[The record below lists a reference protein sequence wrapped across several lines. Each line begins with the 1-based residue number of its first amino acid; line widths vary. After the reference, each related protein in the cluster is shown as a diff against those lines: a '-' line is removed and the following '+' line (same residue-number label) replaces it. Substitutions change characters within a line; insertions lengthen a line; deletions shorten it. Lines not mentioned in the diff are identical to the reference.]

1 MSDKKYKG
9 PLPKSKPTKLERLLN
24 KRVKG
29 EKGPYKPKIG
39 DLNEMGPIVTDTKT
53 GEIVSGFKDG
63 GAVRGMG
70 KAYQG
75 GKVKGYEDGGN
86 VISDADAKA
95 LKKLKKFPSP
105 SESGKAISDA
115 DAKRLRK
122 MPIYKPE
129 YGKSI
134 SDADFKKLRKYE
146 DGGEVRGM
154 GRAYQGKKRGCKI
167 R

>member
-9 PLPKSKPTKLERLLN
+9 PLPKSKPNKLERLLN

-53 GEIVSGFKDG
+53 GEIVSGFNE
-63 GAVRGMG
+63 
-70 KAYQG
+70 G
-75 GKVKGYEDGGN
+75 GKV
-86 VISDADAKA
+86 ISNADARRFKRM
-95 LKKLKKFPSP
+95 KMPPSSIL
-105 SESGKAISDA
+105 SES
-115 DAKRLRK
+115 
-122 MPIYKPE
+122 
-129 YGKSI
+129 GKSI
-134 SDADFKKLRKYE
+134 SDADRARIQEMLGAKKTDRQMMQYE

>member
-39 DLNEMGPIVTDTKT
+39 DLNE
-53 GEIVSGFKDG
+53 EIAGNL
-63 GAVRGMG
+63 G
-70 KAYQG
+70 KQDKKMMYG
-75 GKVKGYEDGGN
+75 GKVKGYEGGGN
-86 VISDADAKA
+86 VISDADANRLIKT
-95 LKKLKKFPSP
+95 LPYVPGKPI
-105 SESGKAISDA
+105 SGADAKRFRKTLPYVPKETISDA
-115 DAKRLRK
+115 DLEKL
-122 MPIYKPE
+122 
-129 YGKSI
+129 
-134 SDADFKKLRKYE
+134 KKLMKPLKYE

>member
-70 KAYQG
+70 K
-75 GKVKGYEDGGN
+75 GYEEGGN
-86 VISDADAKA
+86 VISDADAKR
-95 LKKLKKFPSP
+95 LRKTLPYVP
-105 SESGKAISDA
+105 GKTISDA

-122 MPIYKPE
+122 TLPYVPKE
-129 YGKSI
+129 TI
-134 SDADFKKLRKYE
+134 SDADLEKLKKLMKPLKYE

>member
-1 MSDKKYKG
+1 MSNIQDKLIAGGLEEVRKKAQKGEKIQGMDYGTAYKLLTGKDASKKYKG
-9 PLPKSKPTKLERLLN
+9 PLPKSKPNKLERLLN

-70 KAYQG
+70 A
-75 GKVKGYEDGGN
+75 
-86 VISDADAKA
+86 
-95 LKKLKKFPSP
+95 
-105 SESGKAISDA
+105 
-115 DAKRLRK
+115 
-122 MPIYKPE
+122 
-129 YGKSI
+129 
-134 SDADFKKLRKYE
+134 
-146 DGGEVRGM
+146 
-154 GRAYQGKKRGCKI
+154 AYQGKSRTCKV

>member
-39 DLNEMGPIVTDTKT
+39 DLNE
-53 GEIVSGFKDG
+53 EIAGNL
-63 GAVRGMG
+63 G
-70 KAYQG
+70 KQDKKMMYG
-75 GKVKGYEDGGN
+75 GKVKGYEGGGN
-86 VISDADAKA
+86 VISDADAKR
-95 LKKLKKFPSP
+95 LKKILP
-105 SESGKAISDA
+105 SESGKTISDA

-122 MPIYKPE
+122 ILPSE
-129 YGKSI
+129 SGKSI

-154 GRAYQGKKRGCKI
+154 GKAYQGGKRSCKV

>member
-39 DLNEMGPIVTDTKT
+39 DLNEMGQIVTDTKT

-70 KAYQG
+70 A
-75 GKVKGYEDGGN
+75 
-86 VISDADAKA
+86 
-95 LKKLKKFPSP
+95 
-105 SESGKAISDA
+105 
-115 DAKRLRK
+115 
-122 MPIYKPE
+122 
-129 YGKSI
+129 
-134 SDADFKKLRKYE
+134 
-146 DGGEVRGM
+146 
-154 GRAYQGKKRGCKI
+154 AYQGKSRTCKV

>member
-1 MSDKKYKG
+1 MSGKKYKG
-9 PLPKSKPTKLERLLN
+9 PLPKSKPNKLERLLN

-53 GEIVSGFKDG
+53 GEIVSGFEG
-63 GAVRGMG
+63 
-70 KAYQG
+70 
-75 GKVKGYEDGGN
+75 GGN
-86 VISDADAKA
+86 VISDDDAKR
-95 LKKLKKFPSP
+95 LRKTLPYVP
-105 SESGKAISDA
+105 GKTISDA

-122 MPIYKPE
+122 NLPYVPPK
-129 YGKSI
+129 I
-134 SDADFKKLRKYE
+134 SDADLNELKKLMKPLKFE
-146 DGGEVRGM
+146 DGGAVRGM